1 MTDYKGKVVENLL
14 FFIWGVALVATAGS
28 LFYSEVMGYTP
39 CMLCWV
45 QRIFMYPL
53 IIIYGTAIWK
63 KDAKIALPGLILSGI
78 GMMVSIYHYMVQN
91 LPALQEAGEGCGP
104 VACNLKYVNY
114 FGFVTIPFLAG
125 TAFILIFIMH
135 VIILKQ
141 QKGK

>member
-1 MTDYKGKVVENLL
+1 MGESKDKVTENLL
-14 FFIWGVALVATAGS
+14 FFIWGISVVATAGS

-53 IIIYGTAIWK
+53 ILIYGTAIWK
-63 KDAKIALPGLILSGI
+63 RDTMIALPGLMLSGI
-78 GMMVSIYHYMVQN
+78 GMLVSIYHYLVQN

-125 TAFILIFIMH
+125 TAFILIFFAH
-135 VIILKQ
+135 VMILKQ
-141 QKGK
+141 QKEK